1 MKDTRFHKGA
11 FVAAL
16 ALITLLL
23 AAGCDNA
30 GNPFKRG
37 DQQCI
42 ITPQLKK
49 ALKEYDWVSVDKY
62 GMVRVSSHK
71 AKKNNDGKLYNPCGC
86 LDLNGNTIVPVKY
99 EGVEVASKS
108 VVFVKENGKWLKL
121 DVNNNRKIP
130 IDIDKF
136 RGRDWDC
143 LIVQYNGKLGVI
155 DTSGNMIV
163 PPQYDN
169 IYSFYPANYHTMQYN
184 PDKVFVLMKD
194 GEKEIV
200 NLTRDGFFKAQ
211 EHVQSPYD
219 ILIVEKNG
227 KYGFVNYLGEKI
239 PYQYENA
246 RPKFSEGLV
255 AVVKNHKVGF
265 INEKGRVMIPFKFY
279 YSEFIFNYT
288 ELTSAI
294 FNEGMAAM
302 VDGNGKWG
310 FIDKQGNTAIPY
322 VYDWADYFHQGAAL
336 VSKKMGGQTLLGM
349 IDKNDKVIVPF
360 EYENGAF
367 SENVFIL
374 CKNGKWGAY
383 TPMGTCIVPCE
394 YERQFYFFAGYATVE
409 LNGKQ
414 GLIDEQG
421 RLLIPC
427 EYETASHDWSVDLVF
442 VKQNGKT
449 GYVDLQNQVVVP
461 IEFNVVGPCE
471 GFNGNL
477 FVVEKDGRY
486 GLYDRCGNCTLD

>member
-1 MKDTRFHKGA
+1 M
-11 FVAAL
+11 
-16 ALITLLL
+16 
-23 AAGCDNA
+23 
-30 GNPFKRG
+30 
-37 DQQCI
+37 
-42 ITPQLKK
+42 
-49 ALKEYDWVSVDKY
+49 
-62 GMVRVSSHK
+62 
-71 AKKNNDGKLYNPCGC
+71 
-86 LDLNGNTIVPVKY
+86 
-99 EGVEVASKS
+99 
-108 VVFVKENGKWLKL
+108 
-121 DVNNNRKIP
+121 
-130 IDIDKF
+130 
-136 RGRDWDC
+136 
-143 LIVQYNGKLGVI
+143 
-155 DTSGNMIV
+155 
-163 PPQYDN
+163 
-169 IYSFYPANYHTMQYN
+169 
-184 PDKVFVLMKD
+184 
-194 GEKEIV
+194 
-200 NLTRDGFFKAQ
+200 
-211 EHVQSPYD
+211 
-219 ILIVEKNG
+219 
-227 KYGFVNYLGEKI
+227 
-239 PYQYENA
+239 
-246 RPKFSEGLV
+246 
-255 AVVKNHKVGF
+255 VKNHKVGF